1 MNLTYYLKK
10 NLSAF
15 APLWLIFLLS
25 FITSCSLIGI
35 NINRKAPKHASKYPK
50 FKEQDSLVGYLSK
63 NRDCYQPYYYE
74 LAVDFNIREK
84 SIQGSN
90 KIFILAKED
99 FNTILLN
106 LNEQMKIYSIK
117 YNGQL
122 LSYRRKYTGLWI
134 NFPNTIQKGE
144 HIVIDISYGGIPVIA
159 KRPPWEGGFVW
170 KKDAEKRPW
179 IGVAC
184 EQVGANLWWPL
195 KDHLTAEPDSM
206 QMSYTVP
213 KGLICVSNGKLL
225 DQTDSADK
233 TTFTY
238 KVSYPINT
246 YNVTFYIG
254 KFEHFS
260 ISYNKEEKK
269 RLHFYV
275 LDYNLEKA
283 QNHFKQTKKVVQTF
297 EKLYGEYAYWQ
308 DDFKL
313 VESPYEGMEHQT
325 AIAYGNGYR
334 NNAYGVDYI
343 ILHETAH
350 EWWGNAISVKDYADI
365 WIHEGMA
372 TYSEALYL
380 EETLGRE
387 TYNNYLYFY
396 SILIKNKKPVVGP
409 TNVNY
414 WNYKD
419 SDPYMKGAL
428 MMHSLR
434 ISIGNDSTFFDI
446 LKSFYQQYKHQTV
459 TSQNFIDMVNLKT
472 GSNYSWFFNQYL
484 YKHQPPK
491 LEYFIEVSD
500 KSNEQTFYYK
510 WTNVADD
517 FMMPI
522 LVKNAD
528 GSKTKIYPTT
538 TEKSIQFSGERLIE
552 IDVSSAYFA
561 KTERKRK

>member
-1 MNLTYYLKK
+1 
-10 NLSAF
+10 
-15 APLWLIFLLS
+15 
-25 FITSCSLIGI
+25 
-35 NINRKAPKHASKYPK
+35 
-50 FKEQDSLVGYLSK
+50 
-63 NRDCYQPYYYE
+63 
-74 LAVDFNIREK
+74 
-84 SIQGSN
+84 
-90 KIFILAKED
+90 
-99 FNTILLN
+99 
-106 LNEQMKIYSIK
+106 
-117 YNGQL
+117 
-122 LSYRRKYTGLWI
+122 
-134 NFPNTIQKGE
+134 
-144 HIVIDISYGGIPVIA
+144 
-159 KRPPWEGGFVW
+159 
-170 KKDAEKRPW
+170 
-179 IGVAC
+179 
-184 EQVGANLWWPL
+184 
-195 KDHLTAEPDSM
+195 
-206 QMSYTVP
+206 
-213 KGLICVSNGKLL
+213 
-225 DQTDSADK
+225 
-233 TTFTY
+233 
-238 KVSYPINT
+238 
-246 YNVTFYIG
+246 
-254 KFEHFS
+254 
-260 ISYNKEEKK
+260 
-269 RLHFYV
+269 
-275 LDYNLEKA
+275 
-283 QNHFKQTKKVVQTF
+283 
-297 EKLYGEYAYWQ
+297 
-308 DDFKL
+308 
-313 VESPYEGMEHQT
+313 
-325 AIAYGNGYR
+325 
-334 NNAYGVDYI
+334 
-343 ILHETAH
+343 
-350 EWWGNAISVKDYADI
+350 
-365 WIHEGMA
+365 
-372 TYSEALYL
+372 L